1 MAVIIDG
8 NKIAQEIRQ
17 AVSKEAL
24 VLKEKTGVVPGLA
37 VILV

>member
-17 AVSKEAL
+17 EVGKEAL
-24 VLKEKTGVVPGLA
+24 ALKEKTELCRDLP
-37 VILV
+37 